1 MNLKSRK
8 TVFITGLCLAS
19 LVSGVPLPA
28 NASADTTAMIQQQSV
43 KIKGRVTDASGEPV
57 IGANVVYEEEIHPSD
72 ELDGGRFWKIEEI
85 KENLGKGIFTPNF
98 EEELKKVSLIPSLSK

>member
-28 NASADTTAMIQQQSV
+28 NASADTTAMI
-43 KIKGRVTDASGEPV
+43 PV
-57 IGANVVYEEEIHPSD
+57 SYTHLDVYKRQCIHFLSLNGCTFGAKFFLYQ
-72 ELDGGRFWKIEEI
+72 
-85 KENLGKGIFTPNF
+85 
-98 EEELKKVSLIPSLSK
+98 